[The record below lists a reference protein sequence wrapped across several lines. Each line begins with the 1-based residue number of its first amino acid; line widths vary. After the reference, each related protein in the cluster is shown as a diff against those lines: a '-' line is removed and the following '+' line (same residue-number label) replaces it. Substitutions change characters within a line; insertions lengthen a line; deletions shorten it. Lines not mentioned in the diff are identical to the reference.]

1 AVSVPTFKP
10 VDKGEFVWSGSEAT
24 DGTLSVEIN
33 SGGNGNGWVAVKLRG
48 SVGTVTGGRA
58 PRDGIGAVTFFTPAS
73 GKTVMRPVMG
83 GGSYGS
89 QDSLEGTFGLGAAT
103 EGTLEVLWPGG
114 TRNR

>member
-58 PRDGIGAVTFFTPAS
+58 PRDGIGAVTFFTPAG

-83 GGSYGS
+83 GGGYGS
-89 QDSLEGTFGLGAAT
+89 PKSPGGHIQPGAGNEGTPQAVWAGGARA
-103 EGTLEVLWPGG
+103 
-114 TRNR
+114 